1 MLDSALGGKQRE
13 MDAAGRWARIESREG
28 RTTLH
33 LEGEWRVPA
42 LAEIDAA
49 LAALAPA
56 GRIDA
61 LDGAALAALDTAGA
75 LLALRFVQASGG
87 DPTAVA
93 LENLDERRSRILR
106 LVGGRLGDVAGAR
119 ETRRPGFF
127 ATVGRNAAGVAGL
140 LAGHL
145 NFLGQVGAGL
155 AAALASPRRLRIKE
169 LAAQFEQ
176 VGINAIPVVT
186 LVTFLIGIV
195 FAYLLGLQAEKYG
208 ANIFVVDGVALGMA
222 REFSPI
228 IVAVI
233 VAGRSGA
240 AFTAQL
246 GTMRLTEETDAI
258 RVLGLSPMDVLVIP
272 RLVALMVA
280 LPLLVFVGN
289 VMGNFGAMF
298 MADTMLGITPV
309 TYLERLQAAVRA
321 RHYVVG
327 LAKAPVFAFFIAV
340 IAIRMGMTVSRD
352 TRSIGI
358 NTTSTVVQA
367 IVAVIL
373 LDAVFAVIFQRLGI

>member
-1 MLDSALGGKQRE
+1 MSAADSRVRLE
-13 MDAAGRWARIESREG
+13 DREG
-28 RTTLH
+28 RARLC
-33 LEGEWRVPA
+33 LEGNWRVTSLPA
-42 LAEIDAA
+42 IDAA
-49 LAALAPA
+49 LDGLKPA
-56 GRIDA
+56 RRVEA
-61 LDGAALAALDTAGA
+61 LDGAGLEALDTAGA
-75 LLALRFVQASGG
+75 LALLRFVQSTGA
-87 DPTAVA
+87 DPVETPR
-93 LENLDERRSRILR
+93 ENFSARHRRILEVVAASLER
-106 LVGGRLGDVAGAR
+106 VVAGT
-119 ETRRPGFF
+119 ETRRPGVF
-127 ATVGRNAAGVAGL
+127 AGIGRHATEIAGL
-140 LAGHL
+140 LLGHL
-145 NFLGQVGAGL
+145 SYLGLTAAGL
-155 AAALASPRRLRIKE
+155 WHLLLNPRRLRVKE

-176 VGINAIPVVT
+176 VGINAVPVVA
-186 LVTFLIGIV
+186 LVTFLIGVV

-208 ANIFVVDGVALGMA
+208 ASIFVVDGVGLGMA

-272 RLVALMVA
+272 RLLALMVA

-289 VMGNFGAMF
+289 IMGNFGAMF
-298 MADTMLGITPV
+298 MADTMLGITPT
-309 TYLERLQAAVRA
+309 TYVERLQTAVRA

-327 LAKAPVFAFFIAV
+327 LVKAPVFAFFISI

-358 NTTSTVVQA
+358 NTTSTVVQS
-367 IVAVIL
+367 IVSVIL
-373 LDAVFAVIFQRLGI
+373 LDAVFAVVFQKLGI